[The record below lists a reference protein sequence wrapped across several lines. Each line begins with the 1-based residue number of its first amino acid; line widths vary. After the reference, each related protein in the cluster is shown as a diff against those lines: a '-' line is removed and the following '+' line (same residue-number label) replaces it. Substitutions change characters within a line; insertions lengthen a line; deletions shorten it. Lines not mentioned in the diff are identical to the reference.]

1 MRPDTILCWPKNLD
15 FYLMTRGMGPRPK
28 SCFDRPLVLLYK
40 LCHSTVA
47 VAALLLSCPSLGLGV
62 GKENT
67 ERPCTK
73 YSIIEK
79 HSY

>member
-1 MRPDTILCWPKNLD
+1 MRPNITLCWPKNLN
-15 FYLMTRGMGPRPK
+15 FYWMTRGMGPRPK

-79 HSY
+79 HFY